1 VPENADKTE
10 PATPQRRKQA
20 REKGDFPKSRDASG
34 LAATLAV
41 LLVLG
46 AMGPSAML
54 NLWAF
59 ATRCFSDP
67 FDLVGRDPSP
77 VVVRMSAVL
86 ASLAVPGAI
95 AAALAGTAIGFV
107 QAGFH
112 PNFDLVLPKPERL
125 DPFAKLKSMFGLS
138 TALFELMQ
146 SIVRVAAVGY
156 VVYWT
161 LKDMMPVIL
170 ELMRSDVHGAA
181 GAIRSS
187 LATLTMRATGALA
200 LLAAA
205 DYAYSKY
212 SWEKRNRMSKQELK
226 DEYKQAEGDQRVKA
240 QQRAAARR
248 RMKKGLVKQVKSAD
262 VIVVN
267 PTHVSAAL
275 RYKAEEGAPVLTAK
289 GYDEVALHIR
299 EIAKEAKIPIVE
311 NVVLARAIAARV
323 RVGKAIPVD
332 LYAAVAEVLAFV
344 YRLRAQTQRGRQ
356 HPPPG

>member
-1 VPENADKTE
+1 MADADKTE
-10 PATPQRRKQA
+10 KATAQRRTKA

-41 LLVLG
+41 LLALG

-59 ATRCFSDP
+59 ATRCFRDP

-77 VVVRMSAVL
+77 VIIRASAVL

-95 AAALAGTAIGFV
+95 CAALAGLAVGFA

-112 PNFDLVLPKPERL
+112 PNVDLVLPKAERL
-125 DPFAKLKSMFGLS
+125 DPLGKLKSMFGMS
-138 TALFELMQ
+138 TVLFELVQ
-146 SIVRVAAVGY
+146 SIVRVAVVGY

-170 ELMRSDVHGAA
+170 ELMRADVHGAA
-181 GAIRSS
+181 GAIKAS

-205 DYAYSKY
+205 DYAFSKY
-212 SWEKRNRMSKQELK
+212 RWEKRNMMSKQELK
-226 DEYKQAEGDQRVKA
+226 DEYKQAEGDQRVKQ

-248 RMKKGLVKQVKSAD
+248 RMKKGLAKQVKSAD

-275 RYKAEEGAPVLTAK
+275 RYKPEEGAPVLTAK

-299 EIAKEAKIPIVE
+299 EIAREAKIPIVE

-323 RVGKAIPVD
+323 RVGKAIPAD

-344 YRLRAQTQRGRQ
+344 YRLRTQAQRGNQQPFIR
-356 HPPPG
+356 

>member
-1 VPENADKTE
+1 MPDADKTE
-10 PATPQRRKQA
+10 KATPQRRKKA
-20 REKGDFPKSRDASG
+20 REQGDFPRSRDASG

-54 NLWAF
+54 KLWAF
-59 ATRCFSDP
+59 TIRCFSDP
-67 FDLVGRDPSP
+67 FDLVARDPSP
-77 VVVRMSAVL
+77 VIVRATAVL

-95 AAALAGTAIGFV
+95 CAALAGVAVGFA

-112 PNFDLVLPKPERL
+112 PSVDLVMPKPEKL
-125 DPFAKLKSMFGLS
+125 DPFAKMKNMFAPS
-138 TALFELMQ
+138 TALFELVQ
-146 SIVRVAAVGY
+146 NIVRVVVVGY
-156 VVYWT
+156 IVYWT
-161 LKDMMPVIL
+161 LKDMMPVLL
-170 ELMRSDVHGAA
+170 ELMRADVQGAA
-181 GAIRSS
+181 GAIKSS

-205 DYAYSKY
+205 DYAFSKY
-212 SWEKRNRMSKQELK
+212 RWEQRNMMSKQELK

-248 RMKKGLVKQVKSAD
+248 RLKRGLVKAVKSAD
-262 VIVVN
+262 VVVVN

-275 RYKAEEGAPVLTAK
+275 RYKPQEGAPVLTAK

-311 NVVLARAIAARV
+311 NRVLARAIAARV
-323 RVGKAIPVD
+323 RIGKAIPVD

-344 YRLRAQTQRGRQ
+344 YRLRAQRGIS
-356 HPPPG
+356 PPSMR